1 MSDEEHFPN
10 PQEYQPDRFMQPDA
24 AKMYRERG
32 VFMGFGDG
40 PRICIGESNIQKR
53 LKTLHYIFLNFSFSG
68 MRFAMA
74 QMKAAAVEIITK
86 FNIRVNP
93 KTRTDNLLDPLMF
106 ISSLKGGIHLDF
118 EPRQ

>member
-1 MSDEEHFPN
+1 
-10 PQEYQPDRFMQPDA
+10 
-24 AKMYRERG
+24 
-32 VFMGFGDG
+32 
-40 PRICIGESNIQKR
+40 
-53 LKTLHYIFLNFSFSG
+53 

-86 FNIRVNP
+86 FNIHVNP

-118 EPRQ
+118 EARQ